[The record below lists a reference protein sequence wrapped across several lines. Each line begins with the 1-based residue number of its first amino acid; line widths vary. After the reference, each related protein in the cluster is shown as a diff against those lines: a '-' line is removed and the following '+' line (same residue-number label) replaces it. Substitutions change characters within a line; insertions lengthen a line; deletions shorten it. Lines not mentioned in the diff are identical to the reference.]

1 MKKDERK
8 IFEARI
14 TSVKKSKWVD
24 NTFYI
29 TADTAFGEIRYVSKK
44 PHKEGDI
51 THVRQQKNKI
61 AWDPIKWEEC

>member
-1 MKKDERK
+1 MKKDERT
-8 IFEARI
+8 IFEA
-14 TSVKKSKWVD
+14 TVTAVKKSKWMD

-29 TADTAFGEIRYVSKK
+29 TADTKFGEIKYVARRE
-44 PHKEGDI
+44 HKVGDI